1 MINRSGG
8 CKALNL
14 TCHFNPGSDFPMSK
28 KAPIRPQVG
37 TRFRSGPPVPLT
49 DADHDA
55 LVQAFEGYMED
66 YSSVLATMP

>member
-14 TCHFNPGSDFPMSK
+14 PVISTPVPTFPMSK